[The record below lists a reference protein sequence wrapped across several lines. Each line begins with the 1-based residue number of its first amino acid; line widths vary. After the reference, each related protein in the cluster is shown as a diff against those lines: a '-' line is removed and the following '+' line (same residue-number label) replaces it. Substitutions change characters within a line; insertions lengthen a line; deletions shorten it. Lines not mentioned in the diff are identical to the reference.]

1 MNKRTIITVLLAIA
15 LGAGFAAPVLVQ
27 AQEEPPA
34 AAPDDAAKS
43 RARAELAR
51 IEAESAAAASEGRTL
66 ADWYGMGGWI
76 MHGLVLCSV
85 LVVTL
90 VLERIWSLRRNA
102 VIPRKFMKAV
112 MGHWEKR
119 EIPQVVALC
128 AASNVSIA
136 RVLRSGLI
144 HFEEGL
150 ARVEDAIG
158 AAGDHEA
165 TLLRRNLPVL
175 AALGNIA
182 TMMGL
187 LGTVLGMI
195 ESFDLIAKTGT
206 GDARV
211 VAGGIFTALITTAA
225 GLMVGISAIA
235 AHSYLRRKVEVLE
248 IELEETSFRLLETL
262 SVERGGHSQESEAP
276 AGGLT
281 PQEA

>member
-1 MNKRTIITVLLAIA
+1 VNKRTTITLLLAIA
-15 LGAGFAAPVLVQ
+15 LGIGFAAPVFSQ
-27 AQEEPPA
+27 QEPTAEA
-34 AAPDDAAKS
+34 AAETAKV
-43 RARAELAR
+43 RARAELDR
-51 IEAESAAAASEGRTL
+51 IEAESALAAEEGRTL

-76 MHGLVLCSV
+76 MHGLVFCSV
-85 LVVTL
+85 LVMTL
-90 VLERIWSLRRNA
+90 VLERMWALRRNA

-112 MGHWEKR
+112 MQHWERR

-128 AASNVSIA
+128 AASDVSIA
-136 RVLRSGLI
+136 RVMRSGLI

-150 ARVEDAIG
+150 SRVEDAIG
-158 AAGDHEA
+158 VSGDHEA

-211 VAGGIFTALITTAA
+211 VAGGIFTALVTTAA
-225 GLMVGISAIA
+225 GLMVGITAIA

-248 IELEETSFRLLETL
+248 IDLEETSFRLLESL
-262 SVERGGHSQESEAP
+262 AVERSASPGPAAAN

>member
-1 MNKRTIITVLLAIA
+1 
-15 LGAGFAAPVLVQ
+15 
-27 AQEEPPA
+27 
-34 AAPDDAAKS
+34 
-43 RARAELAR
+43 
-51 IEAESAAAASEGRTL
+51 
-66 ADWYGMGGWI
+66 
-76 MHGLVLCSV
+76 MHGLVFCSV
-85 LVVTL
+85 LVLAL
-90 VLERIWSLRRNA
+90 VLERMWALRRNA
-102 VIPRKFMKAV
+102 VIPRKFMSRV

-128 AASNVSIA
+128 GATDVSIA

-144 HFEEGL
+144 HFDEGL

-158 AAGDHEA
+158 VSGDHEA

-211 VAGGIFTALITTAA
+211 VAGGIFTALVTTAA
-225 GLMVGISAIA
+225 GLIVGISAIA

-248 IELEETSFRLLETL
+248 IDLEETSFRMLETL
-262 SVERGGHSQESEAP
+262 SLEREGRGARSGSTG
-276 AGGLT
+276 AGDLQ
-281 PQEA
+281 PQGA

>member
-1 MNKRTIITVLLAIA
+1 
-15 LGAGFAAPVLVQ
+15 
-27 AQEEPPA
+27 
-34 AAPDDAAKS
+34 
-43 RARAELAR
+43 
-51 IEAESAAAASEGRTL
+51 
-66 ADWYGMGGWI
+66 
-76 MHGLVLCSV
+76 MHGLVLCSILV
-85 LVVTL
+85 LAL
-90 VLERIWSLRRNA
+90 VLERMWALRRNA
-102 VIPRKFMKAV
+102 VIPRKFMARV
-112 MGHWEKR
+112 MQHWEKR

-128 AASNVSIA
+128 GASEVSIA

-150 ARVEDAIG
+150 ARVEDAISVS
-158 AAGDHEA
+158 GDHEA

-211 VAGGIFTALITTAA
+211 VAGGIFQALVTTAA
-225 GLMVGISAIA
+225 GLMVGITAIA
-235 AHSYLRRKVEVLE
+235 FHSYLRRKVEVLE
-248 IELEETSFRLLETL
+248 IDLEETSFRLLETL
-262 SVERGGHSQESEAP
+262 SIEKGARDPERASAP
-276 AGGLT
+276 SGGLT

>member
-1 MNKRTIITVLLAIA
+1 MSKRCTITLLLAIS
-15 LGAGFAAPVLVQ
+15 LGIGFAAPVFSQ
-27 AQEEPPA
+27 QEPAAEAAQE
-34 AAPDDAAKS
+34 AAKV
-43 RARAELAR
+43 RARAELER
-51 IEAESAAAASEGRTL
+51 IEAESALAVEEGRTL

-76 MHGLVLCSV
+76 MHGLVFCSV
-85 LVVTL
+85 LVLTL
-90 VLERIWSLRRNA
+90 VLERMWALRRNA

-112 MGHWEKR
+112 MQHWEKR

-128 AASNVSIA
+128 AASDVSIA
-136 RVLRSGLI
+136 RVMRSGLI
-144 HFEEGL
+144 HFDEGL
-150 ARVEDAIG
+150 ARVEDAISVS
-158 AAGDHEA
+158 GDHEA

-195 ESFDLIAKTGT
+195 VAFDLIAKTGT

-211 VAGGIFTALITTAA
+211 VAGGIFTALVTTAA
-225 GLMVGISAIA
+225 GLMVGITAIA

-248 IELEETSFRLLETL
+248 IDLEETSFRLLESL
-262 SVERGGHSQESEAP
+262 SVERGVTPGPAAAAD

>member
-1 MNKRTIITVLLAIA
+1 MSKRSTITLLLMFA
-15 LGAGFAAPVLVQ
+15 LGVGFAAPALPQTASDEV
-27 AQEEPPA
+27 A
-34 AAPDDAAKS
+34 AAAKAE
-43 RARAELAR
+43 ARAELER
-51 IEAESAAAASEGRTL
+51 IEAEQALAAEEGRTL
-66 ADWYGMGGWI
+66 ADWYEMGGWI
-76 MHGLVLCSV
+76 MHGLVICSV
-85 LVVTL
+85 LVVAL
-90 VLERIWSLRRNA
+90 ILERLWALRRA
-102 VIPRKFMKAV
+102 RIIPRKFMRSIMA
-112 MGHWEKR
+112 HWEKR

-128 AASNVSIA
+128 GASDVSIA

-144 HFEEGL
+144 HFDQGL

-158 AAGDHEA
+158 SAGDHEA
-165 TLLRRNLPVL
+165 TLLRRNLAVL

-211 VAGGIFTALITTAA
+211 VAGGIFKALVTTAA
-225 GLMVGISAIA
+225 GLMVGITAIS

-248 IELEETSFRLLETL
+248 IDLEETSFRLLETL
-262 SVERGGHSQESEAP
+262 SIEREGGAQPAAP
-276 AGGLT
+276 ASAGSLT